1 MPVSRRP
8 HCEPAPET
16 STTKAESVTSEGWN
30 RMAKMSAR
38 LGAGRIQELRQGQN
52 DLREELCKGQA
63 DLREELCSGLA
74 DLRGES
80 RGLKTYLRD
89 ILRRMSIFND
99 TLVAIQADYRDIYD
113 RVRGLELK
121 TESNGQCDL

>member
-1 MPVSRRP
+1 MSGDLTNKLPVDQEQKLSKILDAVQGLTVRVDSMERKMEERLYDTRP
-8 HCEPAPET
+8 IWEHL
-16 STTKAESVTSEGWN
+16 SSKVDLLQEG
-30 RMAKMSAR
+30 
-38 LGAGRIQELRQGQN
+38 LQELRQGQD
-52 DLREELCKGQA
+52 DLRQEF
-63 DLREELCSGLA
+63 
-74 DLRGES
+74 

-121 TESNGQCDL
+121 TEVNGQCDL